1 MCTEKSTIYTNPIP
15 ITSFFMYNKLTFT
28 KNLDVRFRYRGIYKP
43 ETNTYKGSMEENK
56 KRTLTA
62 LDEYINKVYVL
73 VLLLIPGACQCA
85 GISYTFLKIMGWMPP
100 VSWLA
105 LIIFDITC
113 LIYLL
118 FGIYLIKTGFDE
130 AGVVKPSSLKTAKI
144 YISVIMLVQWNF
156 IQYMVPAKDFWGFA
170 FLFLVLSIFFLD
182 YKLVAVASLEIGIFL
197 IAAWFIRGEI
207 LLPVKDEMYITNLLD
222 RVVCLSLSLPATVF
236 VTYLVSR
243 FIKDEIR
250 RNNEKIKDM
259 LDSVQSLSESLMNAG
274 QALSQISE
282 SENASVEELSATS
295 EVLLEGSNRL
305 GGKTRESMENLNELE
320 EWKNVVA
327 DNVGKVEQTSKALL
341 NKTKENEKR
350 LAELK
355 EINGEVSQSMITT
368 TDVAKKLSEAVEQ
381 IGMTIKLINDIS
393 DSTNLLALNASIEAA
408 RAGEAGKGFAVV
420 AQEVGNLANST
431 QESLEEVS
439 KVIQAVQNNVREITM
454 YVNDNF
460 QKLEKQNEHFSDV
473 YTGVQDMTQ
482 LLEAAADAVNAM
494 GEAHDRQAAV
504 MQNTVSINKE
514 IADDINSEN
523 TQFHSINGMVAGNV
537 NDIAEI
543 SKQINTING
552 MVDQINRLL
561 GRSKENYA

>member
-1 MCTEKSTIYTNPIP
+1 
-15 ITSFFMYNKLTFT
+15 MYGE
-28 KNLDVRFRYRGIYKP
+28 GI
-43 ETNTYKGSMEENK
+43 MEEK
-56 KRTLTA
+56 KRSLTA

-100 VSWLA
+100 VAWPA
-105 LIIFDITC
+105 LIVFDITC
-113 LIYLL
+113 LIYLV

-130 AGVVKPSSLKTAKI
+130 EGGVKPSSLKTAKI
-144 YISVIMLVQWNF
+144 YIIVLMLVQWNF

-170 FLFLVLSIFFLD
+170 FLFLVCSTFFLD
-182 YKLVAVASLEIGIFL
+182 YKLVAVASLEIGISL
-197 IAAWFIRGEI
+197 VVAWFVRGEV

-222 RVVCLSLSLPATVF
+222 RVVCLSLSLPLTVF
-236 VTYLVSR
+236 LTYLVGR

-250 RNNEKIKDM
+250 RNNEKVKNM
-259 LDSVQSLSESLMNAG
+259 LDSVQSLSESLLKAG

-282 SENASVEELSATS
+282 NENASVEELSATS
-295 EVLLEGSNRL
+295 EILLAGSNRL
-305 GGKTRESMENLNELE
+305 GGKTRESIENLSELE

-327 DNVGKVEQTSKALL
+327 DNVEKVERASKDLL
-341 NKTKENEKR
+341 NKTKENEKQ

-355 EINGEVSQSMITT
+355 EINGEVSQSMVAT
-368 TDVAKKLSEAVEQ
+368 TDVARKLSKAVEQ
-381 IGMTIKLINDIS
+381 IGMTLNLINDIS

-439 KVIQAVQNNVREITM
+439 KVIQTVQNNVQEITM
-454 YVNDNF
+454 YVNDNS
-460 QKLEKQNEHFSDV
+460 QKLEKQNEYFSNV

-482 LLEAAADAVNAM
+482 LLGAAADAVNAM
-494 GEAHDRQAAV
+494 GEAHYKQATV
-504 MQNTVSINKE
+504 IQNTVSINKE
-514 IADDINSEN
+514 IADDISNEN
-523 TQFHSINGMVAGNV
+523 IQFHSINGMVAGNV

-543 SKQINTING
+543 SNQINTING
-552 MVDQINRLL
+552 MVDEINNLL
-561 GRSKENYA
+561 RRENDC